1 MARKKNEVEEELSQ
15 LRRER
20 EQMDER
26 ISRVVG
32 ELEELLAKDEAVQS
46 KYVSSKVKEF
56 QKHRDGEGSPLD
68 AGGQA

>member
-20 EQMDER
+20 DQMDER

-32 ELEELLAKDEAVQS
+32 ELDELLAKDEAAQS
-46 KYVSSKVKEF
+46 KYVSGKVKEF
-56 QKHRDGEGSPLD
+56 QKHRDGGGSPLD